1 MEKKLKRQRIVIIIL
16 SVALIYSFV
25 QFSNFKSETENRFNN
40 LSHQY
45 NNLNSTIS
53 SIYNN
58 GDEKLEQQASLITFF
73 DFQYGELDSENL
85 KVPVSVKIIPKTAT
99 ASTKLTLDFGSR
111 TVDMKKGENMEYT
124 ADFKSDL
131 FLGESDETVKLIIS
145 EGNTTKSEELDWYI
159 SSLHN
164 HFLPNLYGNFIF
176 DNSVRTDDNNY
187 KIDGEV
193 IFSFDVEEDKELPFK
208 NMKVVYMHNDT
219 VLEIQDV
226 PDSVFDTA
234 VTTLSIYKTFPD
246 IKEGDVF
253 TIYLEGE
260 DEYGFIHRN
269 VLKQDF
275 FHTLPEGNYTPEIS
289 MENDEMI
296 LDKEGNILYGGKK

>member
-58 GDEKLEQQASLITFF
+58 VDEKLEQQASLITFF
-73 DFQYGELDSENL
+73 DFQYGELDSEKL

-145 EGNTTKSEELDWYI
+145 EGSTTKSEELDWYI

-164 HFLPNLYGNFIF
+164 LFLPNLHGNFIF
-176 DNSVRTDDNNY
+176 DNSVRTDENNY
-187 KIDGEV
+187 KVDGEV
-193 IFSFDVEEDKELPFK
+193 IFNFDVEEDKELPFK

-234 VTTLSIYKTFPD
+234 ATTLSIYKTFPD

-296 LDKEGNILYGGKK
+296 LDKEGNLLYGGKK

>member
-1 MEKKLKRQRIVIIIL
+1 MEKKLKRQRFINIVLVI
-16 SVALIYSFV
+16 ALIVGFV
-25 QFSNFKSETENRFNN
+25 QFKDFKTETENRFNN

-58 GDEKLEQQASLITFF
+58 VDEKLEQQASLITFF

-164 HFLPNLYGNFIF
+164 HFLPNLHGLLEKPHAHEHLYEAKALAEGFPPRLRLRFYFCIKDFSNQT
-176 DNSVRTDDNNY
+176 DNS
-187 KIDGEV
+187 
-193 IFSFDVEEDKELPFK
+193 S
-208 NMKVVYMHNDT
+208 
-219 VLEIQDV
+219 
-226 PDSVFDTA
+226 
-234 VTTLSIYKTFPD
+234 
-246 IKEGDVF
+246 
-253 TIYLEGE
+253 
-260 DEYGFIHRN
+260 
-269 VLKQDF
+269 
-275 FHTLPEGNYTPEIS
+275 
-289 MENDEMI
+289 
-296 LDKEGNILYGGKK
+296 

>member
-1 MEKKLKRQRIVIIIL
+1 MEKTVKRQRIVIIIL

-45 NNLNSTIS
+45 NNLNNTIS

-58 GDEKLEQQASLITFF
+58 VDEKLEEQASLITYF
-73 DFQYGELDSENL
+73 DFQYGELDSKNL
-85 KVPVSVKIIPKTAT
+85 KVPVSVKIIPKTVT
-99 ASTKLTLDFGSR
+99 DYTSLTLDFGER

-164 HFLPNLYGNFIF
+164 HFLPNLFAGFIF
-176 DNSVRTDDNNY
+176 DNTEFKAEKGLYVDGDVMFHWDTESEKIPFTNLKLMY
-187 KIDGEV
+187 KLNGETLEE
-193 IFSFDVEEDKELPFK
+193 VEIPE
-208 NMKVVYMHNDT
+208 T
-219 VLEIQDV
+219 
-226 PDSVFDTA
+226 VFDSA
-234 VTTLSIYKTFPD
+234 VDTLDVKKTYPD
-246 IKEGDVF
+246 AKEGDNF
-253 TIYLEGE
+253 ELYLEGT
-260 DEYGFIHRN
+260 DEYGFIHRTM
-269 VLKQDF
+269 LKSI
-275 FHTLPEGNYTPEIS
+275 TCIS
-289 MENDEMI
+289 GDTIGIETVMEDTEVI

>member
-1 MEKKLKRQRIVIIIL
+1 MEKKLKRQRIAIIIL

-25 QFSNFKSETENRFNN
+25 QFKSFKSETENRFNN

-58 GDEKLEQQASLITFF
+58 VDEKLEQQASLITYF

-99 ASTKLTLDFGSR
+99 ASTKLTLDFGTK
-111 TVDMKKGENMEYT
+111 TVEMKKGENMEYT

-164 HFLPNLYGNFIF
+164 HFLPNLFAGFIF
-176 DNSVRTDDNNY
+176 DNTEFKTEKGLSVDGDVMFHWDTEAEKIPFTNLKLMY
-187 KIDGEV
+187 KLNGETLEE
-193 IFSFDVEEDKELPFK
+193 VEIPE
-208 NMKVVYMHNDT
+208 T
-219 VLEIQDV
+219 
-226 PDSVFDTA
+226 VFDSA
-234 VTTLSIYKTFPD
+234 VDTLDVKKTYPD
-246 IKEGDVF
+246 AKEGDTFEV
-253 TIYLEGE
+253 YLEGT
-260 DEYGFIHRN
+260 DEYGFVHRT
-269 VLKQDF
+269 VLKNITCTSEDDVSVE
-275 FHTLPEGNYTPEIS
+275 TVLEDTEI
-289 MENDEMI
+289 I
-296 LDKEGNILYGGKK
+296 LDKEGNILYDGKK

>member
-58 GDEKLEQQASLITFF
+58 VDEKLEQQASLITFF

-85 KVPVSVKIIPKTAT
+85 KVPVNVKIIPKTAT
-99 ASTKLTLDFGSR
+99 ASTKLALDFGSR

-145 EGNTTKSEELDWYI
+145 EGNTTQSEELDWYI

-164 HFLPNLYGNFIF
+164 HFLPNLFAGFIF
-176 DNSVRTDDNNY
+176 DDTEFKAENGLSVDGDVMFHWDTEAEKNPFTNLKLMY
-187 KIDGEV
+187 KLNGETLEE
-193 IFSFDVEEDKELPFK
+193 VEIPE
-208 NMKVVYMHNDT
+208 T
-219 VLEIQDV
+219 
-226 PDSVFDTA
+226 VFDSA
-234 VTTLSIYKTFPD
+234 VDTLDVKKTYPD
-246 IKEGDVF
+246 AKEGDTFEV
-253 TIYLEGE
+253 YLEGT
-260 DEYGFIHRN
+260 DEYGFVHRT
-269 VLKQDF
+269 VLKSI
-275 FHTLPEGNYTPEIS
+275 TCIS
-289 MENDEMI
+289 GDVIGVETVMEDTEVI